1 MVKAN
6 SSFANFLLMLFLGYN
21 RETMKNVSECSAVFQ
36 PVAKKVSDQNTK
48 CKETFS
54 ACRGYEDTASIKI
67 SACLQNAADLSAKAK
82 TLSENKDSMGKAQA
96 KVNSLTGTGT
106 NGTNGTN
113 TTRRSRRSISTC
125 VEFITAVKSCEC

>member
-1 MVKAN
+1 
-6 SSFANFLLMLFLGYN
+6 MLFLGYN
-21 RETMKNVSECSAVFQ
+21 RETMKNVSECSAFFQ

-106 NGTNGTN
+106 NGTNS
-113 TTRRSRRSISTC
+113 TRRSRRSISTC
-125 VEFITAVKSCEC
+125 VDLITAVKACEY